1 MRDVVFRNYDR
12 YASKHLLKEIGE
24 HRLRMECENKH
35 LSFPKRLALFY
46 IEAGDSNTMLKYKYT
61 QKGTCGLMVI
71 DRYDLPDSGWVRV
84 YLQ

>member
-12 YASKHLLKEIGE
+12 YAIKHLLKEIGE
-24 HRLRMECENKH
+24 HRLRTECENKH

-46 IEAGDSNTMLKYKYT
+46 IEAGDSNTMLKYTYP
-61 QKGTCGLMVI
+61 QKGTWGLMVI

-84 YLQ
+84 LLQ